1 MSQSARRFCHA
12 DAGHLE
18 GSGPGI
24 PLGLGNPTRRVWLL
38 ALLLV
43 FLFISNCP
51 AVELR
56 GLKVL
61 YVGNARSARAADFKA
76 FLGANVAQ
84 AAVAE
89 RTTFNPAQ
97 ANGFDVVLLDWP
109 QSEEMGKTGRMPTK
123 SPLGERSAWTK
134 PTVLLGSAGL
144 HLAVVWDVKGGF
156 G

>member
-1 MSQSARRFCHA
+1 M
-12 DAGHLE
+12 LL
-18 GSGPGI
+18 GSD
-24 PLGLGNPTRRVWLL
+24 
-38 ALLLV
+38 
-43 FLFISNCP
+43 CP

-61 YVGNARSARAADFKA
+61 YVGNARSSRAAEFKA
-76 FLGANVAQ
+76 FLRANVAQ

-97 ANGFDVVLLDWP
+97 ANDFDVVLLDWS
-109 QSEEMGKTGRMPTK
+109 QAEEPIKAGMK
-123 SPLGERSAWTK
+123 SPLGERSAWGK

-144 HLAVVWDVKGGF
+144 HLASVWDVKGGF